1 MQYEIFCSTQWLENK
16 LRRLEFEKKKK
27 TEVIKEVSG
36 LRKKISDLKVNISTI
51 TKGIPIMAIEVYYI
65 GTNNCF
71 VNIHLY
77 WKVSDPRTDQ
87 ISSRTIE
94 DEEKTLSDVV
104 TQMPQPSM
112 EKMLNLQADQ
122 ISDASAIL
130 GVVKIKHNY

>member
-16 LRRLEFEKKKK
+16 WRRLEFEKKKK

-65 GTNNCF
+65 GTNNCYSNAPTKYGEN
-71 VNIHLY
+71 V
-77 WKVSDPRTDQ
+77 
-87 ISSRTIE
+87 E
-94 DEEKTLSDVV
+94 
-104 TQMPQPSM
+104 
-112 EKMLNLQADQ
+112 ADQ

>member
-16 LRRLEFEKKKK
+16 LMGLEFEKKKK

-36 LRKKISDLKVNISTI
+36 LRKNISDLKVNISTI
-51 TKGIPIMAIEVYYI
+51 TKGMPIMAIEDDYI

-71 VNIHLY
+71 VNIHLF

>member
-1 MQYEIFCSTQWLENK
+1 MQYEIFCSNQWLENK

-94 DEEKTLSDVV
+94 DEGKTLSDVV